1 MLYSAMLVMHIID
14 LYIIMRITLFNSIYK
29 NMLLIININQSL
41 LCISLILIHA
51 LIITDIANITH
62 AIMMMIMQ
70 IDANTTM
77 LLIL

>member
-1 MLYSAMLVMHIID
+1 MLLVHIID
-14 LYIIMRITLFNSIYK
+14 LYSIICIALFNSIYK

-41 LCISLILIHA
+41 HRISLISLHA

>member
-1 MLYSAMLVMHIID
+1 
-14 LYIIMRITLFNSIYK
+14 
-29 NMLLIININQSL
+29 MLLIINMHQSL
-41 LCISLILIHA
+41 HRISLISIHA

>member
-1 MLYSAMLVMHIID
+1 
-14 LYIIMRITLFNSIYK
+14 
-29 NMLLIININQSL
+29 MLLIINMHQSL
-41 LCISLILIHA
+41 HRISLISIHA
-51 LIITDIANITH
+51 LIITVTANITH